1 MKTVLGGF
9 IASLLL
15 AASIPILVYT
25 YVDVYAQADADGAT
39 LLARGGTYEEHV
51 VDIDPVAQQ
60 HITLRTELPVETRLT
75 PEIRGYGR
83 IEADPAAVFTVR
95 APMTGVLEA
104 SEGGTWPN
112 LGETIED
119 GTVVG
124 LVRARLAGIDRVD
137 LSTRLAQAK
146 ANAQEARASLSAS
159 RASLERAKVL
169 NAEDKNVSDKALDE
183 ISAKVRGDES
193 RLRAAEEQAKLIT
206 DALTADPNSAAVLP
220 VLLVATQG
228 GEVVELLA
236 NPGETIQA
244 GQPIMRLT
252 RFDQLIARIHLLAGD
267 AIDDRLKT
275 ARLAVVGREE
285 IELEGERI
293 AIAESDR
300 QTGARSYLF
309 RINASGLDLRP
320 GLAITAALP
329 VPGEE
334 RAGVIIPRA
343 AVVRHGGQAWVYVQS
358 GDRKFTRK
366 AVNLER
372 GTPDGW
378 FTTDTIVSKEDE
390 RVVVTGAQALLSEE
404 LKSLVE
410 EYAG

>member
-1 MKTVLGGF
+1 M
-9 IASLLL
+9 
-15 AASIPILVYT
+15 
-25 YVDVYAQADADGAT
+25 
-39 LLARGGTYEEHV
+39 
-51 VDIDPVAQQ
+51 
-60 HITLRTELPVETRLT
+60 
-75 PEIRGYGR
+75 
-83 IEADPAAVFTVR
+83 
-95 APMTGVLEA
+95 
-104 SEGGTWPN
+104 
-112 LGETIED
+112 
-119 GTVVG
+119 
-124 LVRARLAGIDRVD
+124 
-137 LSTRLAQAK
+137 
-146 ANAQEARASLSAS
+146 
-159 RASLERAKVL
+159 
-169 NAEDKNVSDKALDE
+169 
-183 ISAKVRGDES
+183 
-193 RLRAAEEQAKLIT
+193 IT
-206 DALTADPNSAAVLP
+206 DALTADPKSAAVLP

-252 RFDQLIARIHLLAGD
+252 RFDRLIARIHVPAGET
-267 AIDDRLKT
+267 IDDSLKT
-275 ARLAVVGREE
+275 ARLSVVGREE
-285 IELEGERI
+285 IEMEGERI

-334 RAGVIIPRA
+334 RSGVIIPRA

-366 AVNLER
+366 AVNPER

-378 FTTDTIVSKEDE
+378 FTTDAVVSGEGE